1 MTIKTIKLNIPP
13 GFLEPEVRDDYYIG
27 AEIKK
32 MWAVQLDL
40 IMELD
45 RVCQKHG
52 IRYSAYAGTLL
63 GVIRHKG
70 YIPWDDDIDFM
81 MTRSEYNRLC
91 EVAKDEFKAPYFWQT
106 EYTDRGSLR
115 GHAQLRN
122 SETTCLLDTEY
133 PYKRK
138 YNQGI
143 FIDIF
148 PFDGVPDD
156 PDEYQ
161 KLKDDAERL
170 QQQMTIRASFEENY
184 CDEAETAGKS
194 FVKKA
199 MHLLMSSP
207 IHYAVNYDNIYRTYE
222 ATLAR
227 YSDTPTKKLA
237 MFPKGFRKDT
247 DRYYPVEDFE
257 TTQYMPFEFIKIPV
271 IAGYDRFLRL
281 TYGNYMRKVR
291 EKSVHGGMFCDT
303 ERPYTYYTEQI
314 RRIPDTFPHVYRIAQ
329 LTKKASASGGEGSA
343 AGTATVKGRLTGLE
357 KDSRRTIFFYIDL
370 SSICF
375 HGEEVNR
382 KLKAV
387 LPTFEAHKEQVRILF
402 WMNPIL
408 HVFEPNID
416 LAVMK
421 EFYALRDAFIS
432 SGCGE
437 YSEDP
442 DVDTAIAQSDA
453 YYGDNNLRIT
463 EAFRYFGKPMM
474 LIDYDLL

>member
-156 PDEYQ
+156 SDEYQ
-161 KLKDDAERL
+161 KLKEDAERL

-184 CDEAETAGKS
+184 CDEAETAE
-194 FVKKA
+194 
-199 MHLLMSSP
+199 L
-207 IHYAVNYDNIYRTYE
+207 T
-222 ATLAR
+222 
-227 YSDTPTKKLA
+227 
-237 MFPKGFRKDT
+237 RK
-247 DRYYPVEDFE
+247 
-257 TTQYMPFEFIKIPV
+257 I
-271 IAGYDRFLRL
+271 
-281 TYGNYMRKVR
+281 N
-291 EKSVHGGMFCDT
+291 T
-303 ERPYTYYTEQI
+303 ELNEI
-314 RRIPDTFPHVYRIAQ
+314 
-329 LTKKASASGGEGSA
+329 E
-343 AGTATVKGRLTGLE
+343 
-357 KDSRRTIFFYIDL
+357 
-370 SSICF
+370 
-375 HGEEVNR
+375 N
-382 KLKAV
+382 
-387 LPTFEAHKEQVRILF
+387 LF
-402 WMNPIL
+402 
-408 HVFEPNID
+408 
-416 LAVMK
+416 
-421 EFYALRDAFIS
+421 
-432 SGCGE
+432 
-437 YSEDP
+437 
-442 DVDTAIAQSDA
+442 
-453 YYGDNNLRIT
+453 
-463 EAFRYFGKPMM
+463 
-474 LIDYDLL
+474 